1 MMVKKAIF
9 IIKTNTN
16 NISNKMN
23 HIPTYEEFLNEG
35 KMPKKAGKYTL
46 YNFFDD
52 GPLPIEIEKIS
63 GNTIDFFCLYSY
75 GNKHEWEEKFIG
87 TEMEGLVY
95 DPNSSDFDTTDI
107 EKIDGDKIY
116 LKK

>member
-1 MMVKKAIF
+1 MKHIKKF
-9 IIKTNTN
+9 
-16 NISNKMN
+16 
-23 HIPTYEEFLNEG
+23 NEG
-35 KMPKKAGKYTL
+35 IFDSSIDMKFYFYLEEGGKYTL
-46 YNFFDD
+46 YNFSND
-52 GPLPIEIEKIS
+52 GPLPIEIEEIN

-95 DPNSSDFDTTDI
+95 DPHSSDFDTTDI

-116 LKK
+116 LKKNKMI